1 MNKFH
6 AIPTTTADG
15 IRHDSKAE
23 ASRWDTL
30 KLRERAGEISDL
42 QRQVEFPLLVNG
54 IQIGKYKCDFLYR
67 ENGGRVIEDVKGMRT
82 PLFNWKA
89 KHMAAQGD
97 PVTVYPP
104 KKRKERKCWKLGK
117 SSPSEAKGTGSSRA
131 TPRSRKPSRG

>member
-6 AIPTTTADG
+6 AQPTTTSDG

-23 ASRWDTL
+23 AARWDAL
-30 KLRERAGEISDL
+30 KLMERAGEISSL

-54 IQIGKYKCDFLYR
+54 IQIGKYRADFCYV
-67 ENGGRVIEDVKGMRT
+67 NWIGGQVIEDVKGIRT

-89 KHMAAQGD
+89 KHMAAQGA

-104 KKRKERKCWKLGK
+104 KKKAARCRKQGK
-117 SSPSEAKGTGSSRA
+117 SSRSGGSDTGSSLSTR
-131 TPRSRKPSRG
+131 RSRKPSKG